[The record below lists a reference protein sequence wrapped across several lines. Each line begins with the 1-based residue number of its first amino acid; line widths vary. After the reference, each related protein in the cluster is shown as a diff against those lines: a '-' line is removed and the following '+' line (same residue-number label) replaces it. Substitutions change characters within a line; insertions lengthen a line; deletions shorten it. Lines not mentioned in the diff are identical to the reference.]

1 MSPTKTFREAAEA
14 YTDGLQVLFATSGVQ
29 TGERGGKG
37 PISYDDL
44 ADQAEALVPATDQ
57 LTRAAEAQLTDENP
71 MASIQAATSLM
82 AKAMTDLQISAYLLR
97 AAIDEED
104 EIEFSNEDAGRERSR
119 SGLDPTDDLLKLV
132 LGEPKSVAPGIERG
146 TEVPL
151 NIPAAREALSNSVD
165 DTIDLISSRAGR
177 IGQSALGG
185 LVGLGGAELIQA
197 AGIVGMDI
205 AEALGEAEKVTKLYE
220 LFRSYV
226 TSAVESLIALV
237 GRPMLETAVDQG
249 LEWVNDLK
257 EGKHFGQILQNLYG
271 TDKTIEVLQKEI
283 TTSQAELEQL
293 IAAIQDVDRL
303 DSAYYQ
309 QIKLAEKLLK
319 GLRYLG
325 GIAATALPSG
335 VLLMA
340 GSYLLLGAYVIATGG
355 DYVDASHIEFLN
367 RVPGVRQI
375 VETRLT
381 IAPVS

>member
-1 MSPTKTFREAAEA
+1 
-14 YTDGLQVLFATSGVQ
+14 
-29 TGERGGKG
+29 
-37 PISYDDL
+37 
-44 ADQAEALVPATDQ
+44 
-57 LTRAAEAQLTDENP
+57 
-71 MASIQAATSLM
+71 
-82 AKAMTDLQISAYLLR
+82 
-97 AAIDEED
+97 
-104 EIEFSNEDAGRERSR
+104 
-119 SGLDPTDDLLKLV
+119 
-132 LGEPKSVAPGIERG
+132 VAPGVERG
-146 TEVPL
+146 TEVPS
-151 NIPAAREALSNSVD
+151 NIPAARVALFNSVD

-177 IGQSALGG
+177 TGQSALGG

-205 AEALGEAEKVTKLYE
+205 AEALGEAEKVTQLFE
-220 LFRSYV
+220 LFRGYV
-226 TSAVESLIALV
+226 TSSIESLIALV

-257 EGKHFGQILQNLYG
+257 EGKHFGKILQNLYG
-271 TDKTIEVLQKEI
+271 TDKTIEVLHQEI
-283 TTSQAELEQL
+283 AASQVKLEQL
-293 IAAIQDVDRL
+293 IAAIQNVDRL

-340 GSYLLLGAYVIATGG
+340 GSYLVLGVYIIATGG
-355 DYVDASHIEFLN
+355 DYVDASHLELLN

-381 IAPVS
+381 KAPVS